1 MTPKSVV
8 PKETRTRTFFD
19 QVGMVVPDEEV
30 EARAVRCVEH
40 VTDAKGRIIS
50 ETIYMAR
57 E

>member
-1 MTPKSVV
+1 M
-8 PKETRTRTFFD
+8 KEELKRTRTFFD
-19 QVGMVVPDEEV
+19 EQGNEVPELEV